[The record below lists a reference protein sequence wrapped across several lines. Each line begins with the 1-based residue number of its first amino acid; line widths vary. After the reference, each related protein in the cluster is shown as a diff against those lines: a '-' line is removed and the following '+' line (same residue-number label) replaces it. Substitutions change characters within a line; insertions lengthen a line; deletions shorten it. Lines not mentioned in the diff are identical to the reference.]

1 MDAWRFVSSRFYSL
15 NASVERPGTSKEIK
29 EKALYSIYG
38 KVGLSWKSAIYV
50 DLTARNDWSS
60 TLPSD
65 SRSYFYPSVSGSF
78 IPTAFYNPLEEVLD
92 FWKVRASW
100 TVAKKIYLSMRSI
113 GCLT

>member
-1 MDAWRFVSSRFYSL
+1 MRLWDYLLFGTKQDDLDSWTRGGLSVPGFYSL

-60 TLPSD
+60 NTSL
-65 SRSYFYPSVSGSF
+65 
-78 IPTAFYNPLEEVLD
+78 
-92 FWKVRASW
+92 
-100 TVAKKIYLSMRSI
+100 
-113 GCLT
+113 

>member
-1 MDAWRFVSSRFYSL
+1 MEVCQFPAFYSL

-78 IPTAFYNPLEEVLD
+78 IPTAFYNPLEEVLEFLEGSCIMD
-92 FWKVRASW
+92 CRE
-100 TVAKKIYLSMRSI
+100 KKIYLSMRSI

>member
-1 MDAWRFVSSRFYSL
+1 MSVPGFYSL

-92 FWKVRASW
+92 FGRFVHHGLSL
-100 TVAKKIYLSMRSI
+100 KKIYLSMRLI